1 MAKQPEK
8 GEGEKKGFPKKTAL
22 ALGAAG
28 LFLFIIGI
36 KRRHRLDDEREISI
50 PRGSS
55 RFRERGGDDED
66 REEREEERA

>member
-1 MAKQPEK
+1 MAKPPEK

-36 KRRHRLDDEREISI
+36 KRRHRLDDEREIEI

-55 RFRERGGDDED
+55 RFRGDDA
-66 REEREEERA
+66 REERREAGGGE